1 MISLIFRIHITTS
14 TKILKN
20 LTLLVIIF
28 LSFNSSAQENEVE
41 IRVQDTLY
49 FDQCNTDSYQ
59 FIDYYKT
66 INFNSNDYINK
77 YLKAS
82 FLGDDFIISNYFKN
96 KYSLVNGRSYIN
108 PLIYGFQA
116 DALHKNNE
124 FGSNM
129 GSYKYLNDN
138 KKILDTFYNKIK
150 LNREIRKNF
159 IS

>member
-59 FIDYYKT
+59 FIDYYKKTRFETEDT
-66 INFNSNDYINK
+66 IN
-77 YLKAS
+77 
-82 FLGDDFIISNYFKN
+82 
-96 KYSLVNGRSYIN
+96 
-108 PLIYGFQA
+108 
-116 DALHKNNE
+116 
-124 FGSNM
+124 
-129 GSYKYLNDN
+129 LNDLYN
-138 KKILDTFYNKIK
+138 WDFYNTFFNTGDFDVSRLPCSMKGRYGIIRHIMTITDDK
-150 LNREIRKNF
+150 GENHTVVIAMIENNSSAAYITEEAFLNDELLYAPKQ
-159 IS
+159 

>member
-59 FIDYYKT
+59 FIDYYKKTRFETEDT
-66 INFNSNDYINK
+66 IS
-77 YLKAS
+77 
-82 FLGDDFIISNYFKN
+82 
-96 KYSLVNGRSYIN
+96 
-108 PLIYGFQA
+108 
-116 DALHKNNE
+116 
-124 FGSNM
+124 
-129 GSYKYLNDN
+129 LNDLYN
-138 KKILDTFYNKIK
+138 WDFYNTFFNTGDFDVSRLPCSMKGRYGIIK
-150 LNREIRKNF
+150 HIMTITDDKGENHTVVIAMIENNSLAAYITEEAFLNDELLYAPKQ
-159 IS
+159 

>member
-59 FIDYYKT
+59 FIDYYKKTRFETEDT
-66 INFNSNDYINK
+66 IS
-77 YLKAS
+77 
-82 FLGDDFIISNYFKN
+82 
-96 KYSLVNGRSYIN
+96 
-108 PLIYGFQA
+108 
-116 DALHKNNE
+116 
-124 FGSNM
+124 
-129 GSYKYLNDN
+129 LNDLYN
-138 KKILDTFYNKIK
+138 WDFYNTFFNTGDFDVSRLPCSMKGRYGIIK
-150 LNREIRKNF
+150 HIMTITDDKGENHTVVIAMIENNSSAAYIMEEAFLNDELLYAPKQ
-159 IS
+159 

>member
-59 FIDYYKT
+59 FIDYYKKTRFETEDT
-66 INFNSNDYINK
+66 IS
-77 YLKAS
+77 
-82 FLGDDFIISNYFKN
+82 
-96 KYSLVNGRSYIN
+96 
-108 PLIYGFQA
+108 
-116 DALHKNNE
+116 
-124 FGSNM
+124 
-129 GSYKYLNDN
+129 LNDLYN
-138 KKILDTFYNKIK
+138 WDFYNTFFNTGDFDVSRLPCSMKGRYGIIK
-150 LNREIRKNF
+150 HIMTITDDKGENHTIVIAMIENNSSAAYIMEEAFLNDELLYAPKQ
-159 IS
+159 

>member
-59 FIDYYKT
+59 FIDYYKKTRFETEDT
-66 INFNSNDYINK
+66 IN
-77 YLKAS
+77 
-82 FLGDDFIISNYFKN
+82 
-96 KYSLVNGRSYIN
+96 
-108 PLIYGFQA
+108 
-116 DALHKNNE
+116 
-124 FGSNM
+124 
-129 GSYKYLNDN
+129 LNDLYN
-138 KKILDTFYNKIK
+138 WDFYNTFFNTGDFDVSRLPCSMKGRYGIIK
-150 LNREIRKNF
+150 HIMTITDDKGENHTVVIAMIENNSSAAYISEEAFLNDELLYAPKQ
-159 IS
+159 

>member
-59 FIDYYKT
+59 FIDYYKKTRFETEDT
-66 INFNSNDYINK
+66 I
-77 YLKAS
+77 
-82 FLGDDFIISNYFKN
+82 
-96 KYSLVNGRSYIN
+96 R
-108 PLIYGFQA
+108 
-116 DALHKNNE
+116 
-124 FGSNM
+124 
-129 GSYKYLNDN
+129 LNDLYN
-138 KKILDTFYNKIK
+138 WDFYNTFFNTGDFDVSRLPCSMKGRYGIIK
-150 LNREIRKNF
+150 HIMTITDDKGENHTVVIAMIENNSSAAYITEEAFLNDELLYAPKQ
-159 IS
+159 

>member
-59 FIDYYKT
+59 FIDYYKKTRFETEDT
-66 INFNSNDYINK
+66 IS
-77 YLKAS
+77 
-82 FLGDDFIISNYFKN
+82 
-96 KYSLVNGRSYIN
+96 
-108 PLIYGFQA
+108 
-116 DALHKNNE
+116 
-124 FGSNM
+124 
-129 GSYKYLNDN
+129 LNDLYN
-138 KKILDTFYNKIK
+138 WDFYNTFFNTGDFDVSRLPCSMKGRYGIIRHIMTITDDK
-150 LNREIRKNF
+150 GENHTVVIAMIENNSSAAYITEEAFLNDELLYAPKQ
-159 IS
+159 